1 MVSFLGLGS
10 LPSSRK
16 SLPSWPTILL
26 EPWEPKIE
34 SLPEPPTRLSSP
46 LPVESL
52 YPPHNLSFPVPP
64 SRLSVPRN
72 PMSVSLPPLPRRL
85 SSPLVP
91 LRVSGPSVPILVT
104 ASATPLATK
113 RVRDMVA
120 NNSMVRLIRRAAF
133 LQGGGVSSVVRL
145 DSRRPFI
152 SNTRSIRPYREL
164 YDGLCHPA

>member
-10 LPSSRK
+10 LPSTRK

-26 EPWEPKIE
+26 EPWEPKIA

-52 YPPHNLSFPVPP
+52 YPPNIKSLPVPP

-72 PMSVSLPPLPRRL
+72 PMSVLLPSLPTRL

-91 LRVSGPSVPILVT
+91 LKVSGPLE
-104 ASATPLATK
+104 
-113 RVRDMVA
+113 RVM
-120 NNSMVRLIRRAAF
+120 N
-133 LQGGGVSSVVRL
+133 
-145 DSRRPFI
+145 
-152 SNTRSIRPYREL
+152 SIRN
-164 YDGLCHPA
+164 GLGMGKTEIAKDPSRAWNPHFYAVFAQVHNTL